1 MKTGSAYNT
10 ALSYKVNST
19 NATYVL
25 NLTSNEKKKIPE
37 TSADGALK
45 MSLSGQ
51 LVVARIVRSTKS
63 VGHQRKDQAPNHRNT
78 SGQIHGT
85 NSATPSTSSHR

>member
-1 MKTGSAYNT
+1 MKTGSASNS

-37 TSADGALK
+37 TSTDGALK
-45 MSLSGQ
+45 MSLPGQ
-51 LVVARIVRSTKS
+51 LVARMVRSRRS
-63 VGHQRKDQAPNHRNT
+63 VGHQRKDQAPKL
-78 SGQIHGT
+78 
-85 NSATPSTSSHR
+85 